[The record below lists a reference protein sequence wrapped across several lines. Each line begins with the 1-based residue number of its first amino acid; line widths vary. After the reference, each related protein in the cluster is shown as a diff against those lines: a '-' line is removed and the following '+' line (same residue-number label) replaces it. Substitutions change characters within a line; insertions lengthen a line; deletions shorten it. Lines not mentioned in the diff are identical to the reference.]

1 MCVRALGARR
11 VDWQGWMGR
20 GGGGG
25 SAVGRDMHSG
35 LVCSASSVLGTL
47 AAKHCGAFVCIESRS
62 SHTTISSNPRHSA
75 LQVSQK
81 VSFLTRDLLVYAVG
95 IGSSNLR
102 YTYEYHE
109 DFEAF
114 P

>member
-1 MCVRALGARR
+1 
-11 VDWQGWMGR
+11 
-20 GGGGG
+20 
-25 SAVGRDMHSG
+25 
-35 LVCSASSVLGTL
+35 
-47 AAKHCGAFVCIESRS
+47 
-62 SHTTISSNPRHSA
+62 
-75 LQVSQK
+75 VSQK